1 MDTPIYID
9 TYFRVESGYDGGRM
23 PEEKA
28 GRFFDEVKRLFT
40 ETGFSIKE
48 NKYKDGCPEVYLGK
62 TCLYC
67 HPQSLSGPVLKEHM
81 ELIEKILAQG
91 TTFRYLRTDTYGEI
105 LDLTEEEELAYYHKT
120 HDMTIGGVFLDAF
133 RVESGYDGGRM
144 PEEKAGRFFDE
155 VKRLFTE
162 TGFSI
167 KENKYKDGCPEVYLG
182 KTCLYCHPQS
192 LSGPVLKEHM
202 ELIEKILA
210 QGTTFRYLRTDTYG
224 EILDL
229 TEEEELAY
237 YHKTHDMTIGGVFLD
252 AFRTK
257 RRNLY
262 KSREQVLE
270 ILVEKLRVKTLRGK
284 SVYSNTSPAYRYI
297 REMYGKMVSEGRLVE
312 GCKQTASGKLPLCR
326 TATGRELKMKR
337 REDDRTE

>member
-1 MDTPIYID
+1 MLYI
-9 TYFRVESGYDGGRM
+9 TYQNQNCKWTHRYISTHTSASSPAMTAVACRKSKPVYLDFEQVAAVVRVFADEKLETDDA
-23 PEEKA
+23 PEE
-28 GRFFDEVKRLFT
+28 
-40 ETGFSIKE
+40 
-48 NKYKDGCPEVYLGK
+48 
-62 TCLYC
+62 
-67 HPQSLSGPVLKEHM
+67 
-81 ELIEKILAQG
+81 
-91 TTFRYLRTDTYGEI
+91 
-105 LDLTEEEELAYYHKT
+105 
-120 HDMTIGGVFLDAF
+120 
-133 RVESGYDGGRM
+133 
-144 PEEKAGRFFDE
+144 
-155 VKRLFTE
+155 KRLFTE

>member
-23 PEEKA
+23 PEEKS
-28 GRFFDEVKRLFT
+28 RTLLRR
-40 ETGFSIKE
+40 
-48 NKYKDGCPEVYLGK
+48 GK
-62 TCLYC
+62 
-67 HPQSLSGPVLKEHM
+67 
-81 ELIEKILAQG
+81 A
-91 TTFRYLRTDTYGEI
+91 
-105 LDLTEEEELAYYHKT
+105 
-120 HDMTIGGVFLDAF
+120 
-133 RVESGYDGGRM
+133 
-144 PEEKAGRFFDE
+144 
-155 VKRLFTE
+155 LFTE

-297 REMYGKMVSEGRLVE
+297 REMVRENGVR
-312 GCKQTASGKLPLCR
+312 R
-326 TATGRELKMKR
+326 TARRGMQANRFRETAALPHGNRQGTENEKTGRRQDGMTR
-337 REDDRTE
+337 GSVPDMAGYQSEDFCKS

>member
-40 ETGFSIKE
+40 ETGCSIKE
-48 NKYKDGCPEVYLGK
+48 HKYKDGCPEVYLGK

-67 HPQSLSGPVLKEHM
+67 HPQSLSG
-81 ELIEKILAQG
+81 
-91 TTFRYLRTDTYGEI
+91 TTFQYLRTDTYVEI
-105 LDLTEEEELAYYHKT
+105 LDLTEEEELAYYH
-120 HDMTIGGVFLDAF
+120 
-133 RVESGYDGGRM
+133 E
-144 PEEKAGRFFDE
+144 
-155 VKRLFTE
+155 
-162 TGFSI
+162 
-167 KENKYKDGCPEVYLG
+167 
-182 KTCLYCHPQS
+182 
-192 LSGPVLKEHM
+192 
-202 ELIEKILA
+202 
-210 QGTTFRYLRTDTYG
+210 
-224 EILDL
+224 
-229 TEEEELAY
+229 
-237 YHKTHDMTIGGVFLD
+237 THDMTIGGVFLD

-326 TATGRELKMKR
+326 TVTGRELKMKR

>member
-1 MDTPIYID
+1 
-9 TYFRVESGYDGGRM
+9 
-23 PEEKA
+23 
-28 GRFFDEVKRLFT
+28 
-40 ETGFSIKE
+40 
-48 NKYKDGCPEVYLGK
+48 
-62 TCLYC
+62 
-67 HPQSLSGPVLKEHM
+67 
-81 ELIEKILAQG
+81 
-91 TTFRYLRTDTYGEI
+91 
-105 LDLTEEEELAYYHKT
+105 
-120 HDMTIGGVFLDAF
+120 
-133 RVESGYDGGRM
+133 M

-270 ILVEKLRVKTLRGK
+270 ILVENAACQDTPWEVRLFEHLPGIPLYQGNCTGKL
-284 SVYSNTSPAYRYI
+284 
-297 REMYGKMVSEGRLVE
+297 VSEGRLVE

-326 TATGRELKMKR
+326 TATGRELKIEKTGR
-337 REDDRTE
+337 RQDGMTRGSVPDMAGYQSEDFCKS

>member
-9 TYFRVESGYDGGRM
+9 TY
-23 PEEKA
+23 
-28 GRFFDEVKRLFT
+28 
-40 ETGFSIKE
+40 
-48 NKYKDGCPEVYLGK
+48 
-62 TCLYC
+62 
-67 HPQSLSGPVLKEHM
+67 
-81 ELIEKILAQG
+81 
-91 TTFRYLRTDTYGEI
+91 
-105 LDLTEEEELAYYHKT
+105 
-120 HDMTIGGVFLDAF
+120 F

-284 SVYSNTSPAYRYI
+284 SVLFEHLPGIPLYQGNV
-297 REMYGKMVSEGRLVE
+297 RENGV
-312 GCKQTASGKLPLCR
+312 
-326 TATGRELKMKR
+326 
-337 REDDRTE
+337 

>member
-120 HDMTIGGVFLDAF
+120 HDMTIGGGSFSTPSAPSAGTCTRAGSRCWKYSSKSCVSRHSVGSPFI
-133 RVESGYDGGRM
+133 RTPPRHTVISG
-144 PEEKAGRFFDE
+144 KC
-155 VKRLFTE
+155 
-162 TGFSI
+162 TG
-167 KENKYKDGCPEVYLG
+167 KWCLKDG
-182 KTCLYCHPQS
+182 S
-192 LSGPVLKEHM
+192 S
-202 ELIEKILA
+202 
-210 QGTTFRYLRTDTYG
+210 R
-224 EILDL
+224 
-229 TEEEELAY
+229 
-237 YHKTHDMTIGGVFLD
+237 D
-252 AFRTK
+252 ASKPLPGNCRSAA
-257 RRNLY
+257 R
-262 KSREQVLE
+262 Q
-270 ILVEKLRVKTLRGK
+270 
-284 SVYSNTSPAYRYI
+284 PA
-297 REMYGKMVSEGRLVE
+297 GN
-312 GCKQTASGKLPLCR
+312 
-326 TATGRELKMKR
+326 
-337 REDDRTE
+337 

>member
-9 TYFRVESGYDGGRM
+9 TY
-23 PEEKA
+23 
-28 GRFFDEVKRLFT
+28 
-40 ETGFSIKE
+40 
-48 NKYKDGCPEVYLGK
+48 
-62 TCLYC
+62 
-67 HPQSLSGPVLKEHM
+67 
-81 ELIEKILAQG
+81 
-91 TTFRYLRTDTYGEI
+91 
-105 LDLTEEEELAYYHKT
+105 
-120 HDMTIGGVFLDAF
+120 F

-270 ILVEKLRVKTLRGK
+270 ILVEKLRVKTLR
-284 SVYSNTSPAYRYI
+284 PFI
-297 REMYGKMVSEGRLVE
+297 RTPPRHTVI
-312 GCKQTASGKLPLCR
+312 SGKCTGKWCPKDGSSRDASKPLPGNCR
-326 TATGRELKMKR
+326 SAARQPAGN
-337 REDDRTE
+337 

>member
-120 HDMTIGGVFLDAF
+120 HDMTIGVSFSTPSAPSAGTCTRAGSRCWKYSSKSCVSRHSVGSPFIRTPPRHTVISGNVRENGV
-133 RVESGYDGGRM
+133 
-144 PEEKAGRFFDE
+144 
-155 VKRLFTE
+155 
-162 TGFSI
+162 
-167 KENKYKDGCPEVYLG
+167 
-182 KTCLYCHPQS
+182 
-192 LSGPVLKEHM
+192 
-202 ELIEKILA
+202 
-210 QGTTFRYLRTDTYG
+210 
-224 EILDL
+224 
-229 TEEEELAY
+229 
-237 YHKTHDMTIGGVFLD
+237 
-252 AFRTK
+252 
-257 RRNLY
+257 
-262 KSREQVLE
+262 
-270 ILVEKLRVKTLRGK
+270 
-284 SVYSNTSPAYRYI
+284 
-297 REMYGKMVSEGRLVE
+297 EGRLVE
-312 GCKQTASGKLPLCR
+312 DASKPLPGNCR
-326 TATGRELKMKR
+326 SAARQPAG
-337 REDDRTE
+337 TEK

>member
-120 HDMTIGGVFLDAF
+120 HDMTIGGVFLGTCTRAGSRCWKYSSKSCVSRHSVGSPF
-133 RVESGYDGGRM
+133 IRTPPRHTVISG
-144 PEEKAGRFFDE
+144 KC
-155 VKRLFTE
+155 
-162 TGFSI
+162 TG
-167 KENKYKDGCPEVYLG
+167 KWCLKDG
-182 KTCLYCHPQS
+182 S
-192 LSGPVLKEHM
+192 S
-202 ELIEKILA
+202 
-210 QGTTFRYLRTDTYG
+210 R
-224 EILDL
+224 
-229 TEEEELAY
+229 
-237 YHKTHDMTIGGVFLD
+237 D
-252 AFRTK
+252 ASKPLPGNCRSAA
-257 RRNLY
+257 R
-262 KSREQVLE
+262 Q
-270 ILVEKLRVKTLRGK
+270 
-284 SVYSNTSPAYRYI
+284 PA
-297 REMYGKMVSEGRLVE
+297 GN
-312 GCKQTASGKLPLCR
+312 
-326 TATGRELKMKR
+326 
-337 REDDRTE
+337 

>member
-105 LDLTEEEELAYYHKT
+105 LDLTEEEELAYYLPKKLSPT
-120 HDMTIGGVFLDAF
+120 
-133 RVESGYDGGRM
+133 
-144 PEEKAGRFFDE
+144 KA
-155 VKRLFTE
+155 
-162 TGFSI
+162 
-167 KENKYKDGCPEVYLG
+167 
-182 KTCLYCHPQS
+182 
-192 LSGPVLKEHM
+192 
-202 ELIEKILA
+202 
-210 QGTTFRYLRTDTYG
+210 
-224 EILDL
+224 
-229 TEEEELAY
+229 
-237 YHKTHDMTIGGVFLD
+237 
-252 AFRTK
+252 
-257 RRNLY
+257 RN
-262 KSREQVLE
+262 
-270 ILVEKLRVKTLRGK
+270 
-284 SVYSNTSPAYRYI
+284 AWD
-297 REMYGKMVSEGRLVE
+297 
-312 GCKQTASGKLPLCR
+312 C
-326 TATGRELKMKR
+326 
-337 REDDRTE
+337 

>member
-1 MDTPIYID
+1 MI
-9 TYFRVESGYDGGRM
+9 
-23 PEEKA
+23 
-28 GRFFDEVKRLFT
+28 
-40 ETGFSIKE
+40 
-48 NKYKDGCPEVYLGK
+48 
-62 TCLYC
+62 
-67 HPQSLSGPVLKEHM
+67 VL
-81 ELIEKILAQG
+81 L
-91 TTFRYLRTDTYGEI
+91 
-105 LDLTEEEELAYYHKT
+105 
-120 HDMTIGGVFLDAF
+120 V

>member
-133 RVESGYDGGRM
+133 PHQAS
-144 PEEKAGRFFDE
+144 AG
-155 VKRLFTE
+155 
-162 TGFSI
+162 
-167 KENKYKDGCPEVYLG
+167 
-182 KTCLYCHPQS
+182 
-192 LSGPVLKEHM
+192 
-202 ELIEKILA
+202 
-210 QGTTFRYLRTDTYG
+210 
-224 EILDL
+224 
-229 TEEEELAY
+229 
-237 YHKTHDMTIGGVFLD
+237 TIGEGGGG
-252 AFRTK
+252 FR
-257 RRNLY
+257 
-262 KSREQVLE
+262 Q
-270 ILVEKLRVKTLRGK
+270 
-284 SVYSNTSPAYRYI
+284 A
-297 REMYGKMVSEGRLVE
+297 
-312 GCKQTASGKLPLCR
+312 
-326 TATGRELKMKR
+326 ATGRTAASLSRGHRHLPDRQAPPGRRPRHVALALVAAISQGLCQEQGHGGSSAPALPACPSSIANAIDVMTTRPLSLVPPSGSPMRDPKR
-337 REDDRTE
+337 YY

>member
-1 MDTPIYID
+1 MTAVAC
-9 TYFRVESGYDGGRM
+9 R
-23 PEEKA
+23 
-28 GRFFDEVKRLFT
+28 KR
-40 ETGFSIKE
+40 K
-48 NKYKDGCPEVYLGK
+48 P
-62 TCLYC
+62 
-67 HPQSLSGPVLKEHM
+67 
-81 ELIEKILAQG
+81 
-91 TTFRYLRTDTYGEI
+91 
-105 LDLTEEEELAYYHKT
+105 
-120 HDMTIGGVFLDAF
+120 
-133 RVESGYDGGRM
+133 
-144 PEEKAGRFFDE
+144 GRFFDE

-270 ILVEKLRVKTLRGK
+270 ILVEKAACQDTPWEVRLFEHLPGIPLYQGNV
-284 SVYSNTSPAYRYI
+284 
-297 REMYGKMVSEGRLVE
+297 RENGV
-312 GCKQTASGKLPLCR
+312 
-326 TATGRELKMKR
+326 
-337 REDDRTE
+337 

>member
-120 HDMTIGGVFLDAF
+120 
-133 RVESGYDGGRM
+133 
-144 PEEKAGRFFDE
+144 
-155 VKRLFTE
+155 
-162 TGFSI
+162 
-167 KENKYKDGCPEVYLG
+167 
-182 KTCLYCHPQS
+182 Q
-192 LSGPVLKEHM
+192 
-202 ELIEKILA
+202 
-210 QGTTFRYLRTDTYG
+210 
-224 EILDL
+224 
-229 TEEEELAY
+229 
-237 YHKTHDMTIGGVFLD
+237 
-252 AFRTK
+252 
-257 RRNLY
+257 
-262 KSREQVLE
+262 QVLE

>member
-9 TYFRVESGYDGGRM
+9 TY
-23 PEEKA
+23 
-28 GRFFDEVKRLFT
+28 
-40 ETGFSIKE
+40 
-48 NKYKDGCPEVYLGK
+48 
-62 TCLYC
+62 
-67 HPQSLSGPVLKEHM
+67 
-81 ELIEKILAQG
+81 
-91 TTFRYLRTDTYGEI
+91 
-105 LDLTEEEELAYYHKT
+105 
-120 HDMTIGGVFLDAF
+120 F

-270 ILVEKLRVKTLRGK
+270 ILVG
-284 SVYSNTSPAYRYI
+284 SPFI
-297 REMYGKMVSEGRLVE
+297 RTPPRHTVI
-312 GCKQTASGKLPLCR
+312 SGKCTGKWCLKDGSSRDASKPLPGNCR
-326 TATGRELKMKR
+326 SAARQPAGN
-337 REDDRTE
+337 